1 MNEHL
6 TEALRRIKKN
16 SGDENVD
23 RYVLSLSTL
32 PTISTGAD
40 LKIVSNASKPACD
53 KHPPLVP
60 DDGAGRF
67 EAI

>member
-23 RYVLSLSTL
+23 RCVRRPSLLCAACRDRALTAARPL
-32 PTISTGAD
+32 RQLAD
-40 LKIVSNASKPACD
+40 GS
-53 KHPPLVP
+53 
-60 DDGAGRF
+60 
-67 EAI
+67 